1 MRPGSKHVTISH
13 VCGHNYIQTYSKN
26 LFEFAGHTVMNLP
39 DPKMPWPV
47 LPYPTRVRNSG
58 KRTSAGAT
66 WLAFHTQKKQKSMAD
81 GILSVSQSFVQSKKH
96 YETVTESC
104 SVYKR
109 RWYILT
115 IFSLIAGV
123 QAAAWN
129 TWGPITGSA
138 EDVFGWSDGTIAL
151 LENWGPIAYILS
163 FLFFSWLMDVKGML
177 GYLWGRNTELWWC
190 IISIKRA
197 IPWRASVRFTCS
209 ASSVSSLECTICTD

>member
-1 MRPGSKHVTISH
+1 MWLSRMYVNIIPRLTAKICFSSRGIHLSYES
-13 VCGHNYIQTYSKN
+13 S
-26 LFEFAGHTVMNLP
+26 
-39 DPKMPWPV
+39 WPQDALACTS
-47 LPYPTRVRNSG
+47 LPYPCP
-58 KRTSAGAT
+58 
-66 WLAFHTQKKQKSMAD
+66 KQRKADEYRRDVMAD

-151 LENWGPIAYILS
+151 LENWGPIAYIVS

-197 IPWRASVRFTCS
+197 IPWPASVRFTCS
-209 ASSVSSLECTICTD
+209 APSASSLECTICTV

>member
-1 MRPGSKHVTISH
+1 MWLSRMYVNIIPRLTAKICFSSRGIQLWIFLTSRCPGLYFPTLPVSETAESGRVPARRDSH
-13 VCGHNYIQTYSKN
+13 FTHK
-26 LFEFAGHTVMNLP
+26 
-39 DPKMPWPV
+39 
-47 LPYPTRVRNSG
+47 
-58 KRTSAGAT
+58 
-66 WLAFHTQKKQKSMAD
+66 KKQKSMAD

-151 LENWGPIAYILS
+151 LENWGPIAYIVS

-177 GYLWGRNTELWWC
+177 VYLWGRNTELWWC

-209 ASSVSSLECTICTD
+209 DPSASSLECTICTV